1 MVTLLMA
8 TCFSLGFILGVPEA
22 LEQTESASLHGSHV
36 SKLLDTYFFFF
47 SGSQTLGVFI
57 WKYVTMREKS
67 ARIHSILEWLFF
79 SDFRLLEAL

>member
-57 WKYVTMREKS
+57 
-67 ARIHSILEWLFF
+67 
-79 SDFRLLEAL
+79 